1 MTTATKTGQ
10 GDTDANNQN
19 RTSTANNHNTFHATD
34 IHATISLSTLES
46 LMATNYDKPTTTQP
60 ITNGNNIHD
69 TGLVRV
75 PSMPNDPAISAVLAP
90 FLYDLLQDTGMATAT
105 TGRKRVFKANKTG
118 EKYTETE
125 VLGEGVYKVVDRFRD
140 HCVVKAPK
148 ETLSV
153 TLIQQE
159 IHHLEK
165 LRGHR
170 NVVQYF
176 GVVYDSDGMY
186 LRQELCLP
194 RNLASLMAKRKFLTE
209 PEVRYFGKQII
220 QGVRAI
226 HRNKIIHRDLNP
238 GNILVGEGM
247 VLKISSFGSSVHMSQ
262 KYIGFIGSVGFV
274 APEVVKKEKHTT
286 GMDIFSIGIIVYM
299 MFNCKRPHITD
310 LYGVY
315 PPPGKF
321 YKKIRGSKDVIKW
334 ALKIDPKTRALIMD
348 LAFHNFLK
356 DELCPMTLPESVFD
370 TVPVLEDIIYNT
382 KKSDTKKNDSNKRE
396 AGEIGSGDGQAP
408 AAGELD
414 GDGQQKKVP
423 YTATLTEINKRRRLD
438 AFTDGEKI
446 DWDIKDLMA
455 RKRELNDWWKMTNAR
470 MQAEAN
476 KLKAKYGADID
487 LNIPPDDAA
496 FSLNLS
502 GDANLALSLGV
513 NKVCSIKGEKM
524 ALKVTKPAAK
534 MEMIQNETHFL
545 GRLQGHDNVIKT
557 YGIVEDERGVPCLL
571 MKLYHPRGLLRI
583 LDQPSILLG
592 YWGAGGC
599 YGGGTHRQD

>member
-10 GDTDANNQN
+10 GSTDANN
-19 RTSTANNHNTFHATD
+19 RNTFHAAD
-34 IHATISLSTLES
+34 INATISLSALES
-46 LMATNYDKPTTTQP
+46 LMATSYDKPTTTQP
-60 ITNGNNIHD
+60 TTNGNIIHD
-69 TGLVRV
+69 TGLVRI

-90 FLYDLLQDTGMATAT
+90 FLYDFLQDTGMATAT

-209 PEVRYFGKQII
+209 PEVRYFGKQIVE
-220 QGVRAI
+220 GVRAI

-238 GNILVGEGM
+238 GNILVGDGM
-247 VLKISSFGSSVHMSQ
+247 VLKISSFGSSVPMSQ
-262 KYIGFIGSVGFV
+262 KYIGFIGLLGFV
-274 APEVVKKEKHTT
+274 APEVVKREKHTT
-286 GMDIFSIGIIVYM
+286 GMDIFSIGIIMYM

-310 LYGVY
+310 KYGVY

-321 YKKIRGSKDVIKW
+321 YKKIRGSRDAREFIRW

-348 LAFHNFLK
+348 LAFHDFLK

-370 TVPVLEDIIYNT
+370 TAPVLEDIIYDT
-382 KKSDTKKNDSNKRE
+382 KKSDIKKSDSNKRE
-396 AGEIGSGDGQAP
+396 AGEIGSGDGKAP
-408 AAGELD
+408 AAVGLD
-414 GDGQQKKVP
+414 DDGRQKKVP
-423 YTATLTEINKRRRLD
+423 YTATLAEINKRRRLD
-438 AFTDGEKI
+438 TFTDKEKT
-446 DWDIKDLMA
+446 DWDIKDLIA

-470 MQAEAN
+470 MQVEAN
-476 KLKAKYGADID
+476 KLKAKYGANID

-496 FSLNLS
+496 FSLNLG
-502 GDANLALSLGV
+502 GDDNLTLS
-513 NKVCSIKGEKM
+513 
-524 ALKVTKPAAK
+524 
-534 MEMIQNETHFL
+534 
-545 GRLQGHDNVIKT
+545 
-557 YGIVEDERGVPCLL
+557 
-571 MKLYHPRGLLRI
+571 
-583 LDQPSILLG
+583 
-592 YWGAGGC
+592 
-599 YGGGTHRQD
+599 